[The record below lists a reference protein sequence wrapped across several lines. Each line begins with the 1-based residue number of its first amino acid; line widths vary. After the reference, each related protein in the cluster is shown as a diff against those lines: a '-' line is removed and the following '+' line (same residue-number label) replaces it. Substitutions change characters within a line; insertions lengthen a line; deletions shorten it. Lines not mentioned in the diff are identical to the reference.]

1 MDVNIKNLL
10 LQSRK
15 PSNGGKIWGFKNQLP
30 LLTLLHF
37 SDIHG
42 DGTAMSRI
50 CDFME
55 EYGDCVE
62 DCICTGDVLEGRWL
76 SDFTFWGKDKRAST
90 VLSCIGNHDVL
101 ADDKGWNW
109 EMRVSQEECYKRLFA
124 PFISGWGCV
133 YQENKTFY
141 YKDYP
146 KNTVR
151 LIVLNSILIDE
162 DRQEQLKWLETVLNS
177 ALESNLHVV
186 IAMHYP
192 IYMKKI
198 PCNFSTLDR
207 GDGLGDKSM
216 SVYQQKVADFIDKG
230 GNFVSWLAGHVH
242 MDYIGYN
249 EEFPNQ
255 LCIAIDALSCYQSEA
270 YNDADRTE
278 GMPSQDLYNLV
289 TIDTFDKLI
298 KIVRVGSN
306 LDRYLRKKDTLCIN
320 YKTFEVI
327 K

>member
-1 MDVNIKNLL
+1 MDINIKNLI

-15 PSNGGKIWGFKNQLP
+15 PSNAGKTWGFKEQLP

-42 DGTAMSRI
+42 DGTSMSRL

-55 EYGDCVE
+55 EYGDCVD
-62 DCICTGDVLEGRWL
+62 DCICTGDILVNRWN
-76 SDFTFWGKDKRAST
+76 SDFTFWGKDERANT
-90 VLSCIGNHDVL
+90 FLSCIGNHDLL
-101 ADDKGWNW
+101 ADESGWDW
-109 EMRVSQEECYKRLFA
+109 SLRISQEDSYRRFIA
-124 PFISGWGCV
+124 PYISNWGCV
-133 YQENKTFY
+133 YQEGKTFY

-146 KNTVR
+146 DNGIR
-151 LIVLNSILIDE
+151 LVVLNSVLADE
-162 DRQEQLKWLETVLNS
+162 ERQEQLQWLEKVLDD
-177 ALESNLHVV
+177 ALEKNLHVV
-186 IAMHYP
+186 AAMHYP
-192 IYMKKI
+192 VYMKKI
-198 PCNFSTLDR
+198 ACNFSTLDR
-207 GDGLGDKSM
+207 TDGLGEKAM
-216 SVYQQKVADFIDKG
+216 EVYQEKVQSFVNNG
-230 GNFVSWLAGHVH
+230 GNFVVWLTGHVH

-249 EEFPNQ
+249 ENYPEQ
-255 LCIAIDALSCYQSEA
+255 LCIAIDALCCYQSEA

-278 GMPSQDLYNLV
+278 GMPSQDLYNIV
-289 TIDTFDKLI
+289 TIDTYDKLL